1 MTKND
6 SAVSKVGARC
16 AIVAVALVLGGI
28 GSAEARITR
37 IEITRVESPTFGGS
51 TFGTVGT
58 YDKLIG
64 RAFGE
69 VDPRDHQN
77 SVIQDLEL
85 APRNA
90 RGMVEYSMDI
100 YILTPHDPSRGN
112 GTILYDVVNRGN
124 KNALGIYNM
133 GSVGGNEPT
142 AAGDG
147 FLQSQGYTVV
157 WSGWQ
162 PDVLPGGGRLTM
174 TVPIARGPHGSTITG
189 QVRGEYVVNA
199 PTTTQNLSS
208 GSFTGLNHASF
219 ETVSLRT
226 RDAVLTKRVK
236 EADRRI
242 EIPSSRWAFADC
254 TTVPFPGTP
263 STTQICLQDGFSP
276 DAIYELVYT
285 AKNPLVSGLGFAATR
300 DLISFLR
307 HSHRDDAGAANPLAG
322 AIRTALSH
330 GTSQSG
336 RYLRTFLLLG
346 FNRDERD
353 RTVFD
358 GMNPHLASQL
368 IPLNVRFGQPGR
380 AYGQH
385 EDHLYPTAQPPFS
398 YGGSVDGIAGDV
410 GGILGECRRTHTCP
424 KVINTV
430 SSTEYWQGRMSLD
443 TTDVHGR
450 FDLDLPRE
458 VRVFHFA
465 GTQHG
470 PAGVPSAGIC
480 QQLSNPNP
488 YQHGMRAL
496 LVALR
501 AWVVANVEPP
511 ASRIPSLHHHTLVD
525 SAQRSIGWP
534 NIPGV
539 RYTGL
544 VDELSLVDYGPRFD
558 IDRESGIVQE
568 PPRVFSHNDYR
579 VLVPRVDDD
588 GNEVDGLRSV
598 GLQVPLGTYTGW
610 NLRRAGFA
618 ENELCGLTG
627 SFIPFAETREERKAN
642 HDPRPSLEE
651 RYGDHDGYVMA
662 VRAAAARLVAA
673 HLLLPADANLL
684 IAQAEMGGVL

>member
-1 MTKND
+1 MMNTN
-6 SAVSKVGARC
+6 SVGSKAAARC
-16 AIVAVALVLGGI
+16 AMIAAALVLGLA

-37 IEITRVESPTFGGS
+37 IDITRVESPAFGGAS
-51 TFGTVGT
+51 FGTVGT
-58 YDKLIG
+58 YDKLVG

-69 VDPRDHQN
+69 VDPRDRQN
-77 SVIQDLEL
+77 AVIQDIEL

-90 RGMVEYSMDI
+90 HGMVEYSMDI

-133 GSVGGNEPT
+133 GSAGGNEPT
-142 AAGDG
+142 SAGDG
-147 FLQSQGYTVV
+147 FLQNQGYTVV

-162 PDVLPGGGRLTM
+162 ADVAAGAGRLTLS
-174 TVPIARGPHGSTITG
+174 VPVAHGKNGSTITG
-189 QVRGEYVVNA
+189 EVRGEYIVSA
-199 PTTTQNLSS
+199 PTSTQNLSS
-208 GSFTGLNHASF
+208 GSFTALTHTSF
-219 ETVSLRT
+219 ETVSLNT
-226 RDAVLTKRVK
+226 RDAVLTRRVK
-236 EADRRI
+236 EADPRI
-242 EIPSSRWAFADC
+242 EIPASRWAFADC
-254 TTVPFPGTP
+254 TTVPFPGKP
-263 STTQICLQDGFSP
+263 STTQICLQDGFST

-285 AKNPLVSGLGFAATR
+285 AKNPTVSGLGFASTR

-307 HSHRDDAGAANPLAG
+307 HGSCDDRGAGNPLVG
-322 AIRTALSH
+322 RIRAALTH

-346 FNRDERD
+346 FNRDEQD

-380 AYGQH
+380 GYGQH
-385 EDHLYPTAQPPFS
+385 EDHLYPTAQAPFS
-398 YGGSVDGIAGDV
+398 FGDSVDSITGER
-410 GGILGECRRTHTCP
+410 GGILDECRRTHSCP
-424 KVINTV
+424 KIINTV
-430 SSTEYWQGRMSLD
+430 SSTEYWQGRMSLNTAD
-443 TTDVHGR
+443 SRGR
-450 FDLDLPRE
+450 YDLDLPRE

-465 GTQHG
+465 GTQHS
-470 PAGVPSAGIC
+470 PAGTPAAGTC

-501 AWVVANVEPP
+501 AWVVSDVEPP
-511 ASRIPSLHHHTLVD
+511 ASEIPTLHSRTLVD
-525 SAQRSIGWP
+525 SAQRSTGWP

-539 RYTGL
+539 RYTGM
-544 VDELSLVDYGPRFD
+544 VNELHLVDYGPLFD
-558 IDRESGIVQE
+558 LDRETGIVDE
-568 PPRVFSHNDYR
+568 PMQVSARNDYR
-579 VLVPRVDDD
+579 ILVPRLDDD
-588 GNEVDGLRSV
+588 GNEIAGLRSV

-627 SFIPFAETREERKAN
+627 SFIPFAETRAERLAAG
-642 HDPRPSLEE
+642 DPRPSLEE
-651 RYGDHDGYVMA
+651 RYGDHEGYVKQ

-673 HLLLPADANLL
+673 RLLLPADANLL
-684 IAQAEMGGVL
+684 IAQAQLGGVL

>member
-1 MTKND
+1 MMNND
-6 SAVSKVGARC
+6 SIGSRTGTRC
-16 AIVAVALVLGGI
+16 AMVAAALVLGVA

-37 IEITRVESPTFGGS
+37 IEISRVESPTFGGS
-51 TFGTVGT
+51 SFGTVGT
-58 YDKLIG
+58 YDKLVG

-69 VDPRDHQN
+69 VDPRDPQN
-77 SVIQDLEL
+77 AGIQDVEL

-90 RGMVEYSMDI
+90 HGMVEYSMDI
-100 YILTPHDPSRGN
+100 YILTPHDAARGN

-133 GSVGGNEPT
+133 GSAGGNEPT
-142 AAGDG
+142 SAGDG
-147 FLQSQGYTVV
+147 FLQAQGYTVV

-162 PDVLPGGGRLTM
+162 ADVMPGGGRLTM
-174 TVPIARGPHGSTITG
+174 TVPVAHNRDGSTITG

-199 PTTTQNLSS
+199 ATTTQNLSS
-208 GSFTGLNHASF
+208 GSFTGLTHTSF
-219 ETVSLRT
+219 ETVSLKT
-226 RDAVLTKRVK
+226 HDAVLTKRVK
-236 EADRRI
+236 EGDRRI
-242 EIPSSRWAFADC
+242 EIPSTRWAFADC
-254 TTVPFPGTP
+254 TTVPFPGKP
-263 STTQICLQDGFSP
+263 STTQICLQDGFST

-285 AKNPLVSGLGFAATR
+285 AKNPTVSGLGFASTR

-307 HSHRDDAGAANPLAG
+307 HGRRDDAGTANPLAG
-322 AIRTALSH
+322 AIHTALTH

-346 FNRDERD
+346 FNRDESD
-353 RTVFD
+353 RMVFD

-385 EDHLYPTAQPPFS
+385 EDHLYPTAQPPFT
-398 YGGSVDGIAGDV
+398 YGASIDGIAGD
-410 GGILGECRRTHTCP
+410 GGGLLGACRRTNTCP
-424 KVINTV
+424 KIINTV
-430 SSTEYWQGRMSLD
+430 SSTEYWQGRMSLT

-450 FDLDLPRE
+450 YDLDLPRE

-465 GTQHG
+465 GTQHS
-470 PAGVPSAGIC
+470 PAGEPATGIC
-480 QQLSNPNP
+480 QQLSNNNP

-501 AWVVANVEPP
+501 AWVVSGVEPP
-511 ASRIPSLHHHTLVD
+511 VSRFSSLHHHTLVD
-525 SAQRSIGWP
+525 SAQRSTGFP
-534 NIPGV
+534 HIPGV

-544 VDELSLVDYGPRFD
+544 LDELNLIDYGHRFD

-568 PPRVFSHNDYR
+568 PPRVFSGVDYR
-579 VLVPRVDDD
+579 ILVPRVDDD
-588 GNEVDGLRSV
+588 GNEIDGLRSV
-598 GLQVPLGTYTGW
+598 RLEAPLGTYTGW

-627 SFIPFAETREERKAN
+627 SFVPFAQTRAERKASG
-642 HDPRPSLEE
+642 DPRLSLEE
-651 RYGDHDGYVMA
+651 RYGDHEGYVHA

-673 HLLLPADANLL
+673 RLLLPGDANLL
-684 IAQAEMGGVL
+684 IAQAEMSDVL

>member
-1 MTKND
+1 MMNTN
-6 SAVSKVGARC
+6 SVGSKAAARC
-16 AIVAVALVLGGI
+16 AMVAAALVLVLA
-28 GSAEARITR
+28 GSAEARIAR
-37 IEITRVESPTFGGS
+37 IEITRVESPTFGGVS
-51 TFGTVGT
+51 FGTVGT
-58 YDKLIG
+58 YDKLVG

-69 VDPRDHQN
+69 VDPRDPQN
-77 SVIQDLEL
+77 AGIQDIEL

-90 RGMVEYSMDI
+90 HGMVEYSMDI
-100 YILTPHDPSRGN
+100 YILTPHDASRGN

-124 KNALGIYNM
+124 KNALGVYNM

-142 AAGDG
+142 SAGDG
-147 FLQSQGYTVV
+147 FLQNQGYTVV

-162 PDVLPGGGRLTM
+162 ADVAAGGGRLTM
-174 TVPIARGPHGSTITG
+174 TVPIAHGRNGSTITG

-208 GSFTGLNHASF
+208 GSFTGLTHTSF
-219 ETVSLRT
+219 ETVSLNT

-254 TTVPFPGTP
+254 STVAFPGTP
-263 STTQICLQDGFSP
+263 SATQICLKDGFGT

-285 AKNPLVSGLGFAATR
+285 AKNPTVSGLGFASTR

-307 HSHRDDAGAANPLAG
+307 HGRRDDAGTPNPLAG
-322 AIRTALSH
+322 AIRTALTH

-346 FNRDERD
+346 FNRDEQD
-353 RTVFD
+353 HMVFD

-398 YGGSVDGIAGDV
+398 YGTSVDGIAGDV
-410 GGILGECRRTHTCP
+410 GGLLGECRRTHTCP
-424 KVINTV
+424 KIINTV

-450 FDLDLPRE
+450 YDLDLPRE
-458 VRVFHFA
+458 VRLFHFA

-470 PAGVPSAGIC
+470 PAGTPATGIC

-496 LVALR
+496 IVALR
-501 AWVVANVEPP
+501 AWVVSGVEPP
-511 ASRIPSLHHHTLVD
+511 ASRIPTLRSHTLVD

-534 NIPGV
+534 RIPGV

-558 IDRESGIVQE
+558 IDRETGMVQE
-568 PPRVFSHNDYR
+568 PPRVFARNDYN

-588 GNEVDGLRSV
+588 GNEIAGLRSV

-618 ENELCGLTG
+618 EDELCGLTG
-627 SFIPFAETREERKAN
+627 SFIPFAQTRAERKASD
-642 HDPRPSLEE
+642 DPRLSLEE
-651 RYGDHDGYVMA
+651 RYGDHEGYVQE

-673 HLLLPADANLL
+673 RLLLPADASLL
-684 IAQAEMGGVL
+684 IAQAELSGVL